1 MLVAGDQP
9 PTLPPAMVAI
19 EPLALAANRPGDGGP
34 FTTVLLRFL
43 DLEEQSKNLETSCGV
58 ASELAAMLCLTS
70 GRRLEVAPEIKVRME
85 GRDAVSFLGISTTV
99 DRTLTGPPRPDS
111 GARFLDWL
119 SRVPSLTS
127 EDRNALGAASQLHYG
142 SVLLCHSDI
151 RSAYVLLVGA
161 LEVLSR
167 RYSTPASDWLSWEDH
182 EEWEALFE
190 REAMA
195 TQQRQAI
202 RAQLLR
208 NRHLRLKL
216 TFRNYVVGSLPES
229 FWDQPWQEWM
239 HSYDLL
245 AGKWQSATKSADLRI
260 ADLIPRERT
269 ILSKALGRTYDLR
282 SGLLHR
288 GEDLKVFATS
298 IPSGFHLTGS
308 APVPYALLRSILAAL
323 IEHEFLRTSVPSP
336 LPDIHYT

>member
-1 MLVAGDQP
+1 
-9 PTLPPAMVAI
+9 MVVI
-19 EPLALAANRPGDGGP
+19 EPLSIASNRPGDGGP
-34 FTTVLLRFL
+34 FTTALLRFV
-43 DLEEQSKNLETSCGV
+43 DLEEQTKNLETSFGV
-58 ASELAAMLCLTS
+58 ASELAAMLCLAT
-70 GRRLEVAPEIKVRME
+70 GRRLEVAREIKVRAA
-85 GRDAVSFLGISTTV
+85 GRDAVSFLGYSPTV
-99 DRTLTGPPRPDS
+99 DRTLMGPPRPDS
-111 GARFLDWL
+111 GVRFLDWL
-119 SRVPSLTS
+119 SRVPSLND
-127 EDRNALGAASQLHYG
+127 EDRNTLGAASQLHYG

-161 LEVLSR
+161 LEMLSR
-167 RYSTPASDWLSWEDH
+167 RYSMPASDWFSWEDH

-190 REAMA
+190 REAM
-195 TQQRQAI
+195 TSQQRQAI

-245 AGKWQSATKSADLRI
+245 AGKWQSATQSADLHV
-260 ADLIPRERT
+260 ADLIPRDRT
-269 ILSKALGRTYDLR
+269 ILSKALARTYDLR

-298 IPSGFHLTGS
+298 IPSGFRLTGS
-308 APVPYALLRSILAAL
+308 TAVPYSLLRSILAAL
-323 IEHEFLRTSVPSP
+323 VEHEFLRVSVPSP